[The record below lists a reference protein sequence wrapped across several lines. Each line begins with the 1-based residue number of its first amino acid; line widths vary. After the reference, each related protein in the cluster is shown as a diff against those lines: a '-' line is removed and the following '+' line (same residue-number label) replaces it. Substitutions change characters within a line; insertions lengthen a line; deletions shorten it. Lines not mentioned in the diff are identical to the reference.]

1 MNLAIDVVLHA
12 GRSAVDVAL
21 YTLLPMLALGLLC
34 FVAFV
39 TTVKPTAISAI
50 QAPPDYCRRDF
61 SGMRGCDLH
70 SSQQCRA
77 PSGGRGNLG
86 PPSLAAET
94 LQRLEVPEAART
106 TRE

>member
-21 YTLLPMLALGLLC
+21 CTLLPMLVLGLLC

-50 QAPPDYCRRDF
+50 QAPPDF

-70 SSQQCRA
+70 VFA
-77 PSGGRGNLG
+77 AVSGAVRR
-86 PPSLAAET
+86 PW
-94 LQRLEVPEAART
+94 
-106 TRE
+106 

>member
-1 MNLAIDVVLHA
+1 M
-12 GRSAVDVAL
+12 
-21 YTLLPMLALGLLC
+21 
-34 FVAFV
+34 
-39 TTVKPTAISAI
+39 
-50 QAPPDYCRRDF
+50 
-61 SGMRGCDLH
+61 